1 MVLPK
6 EINLILVTPMA
17 VEFHGAA
24 TSVVAPGT
32 EGYLGVL
39 PGHIPFVT
47 ALKPGMVKVTAEGRQ
62 RVFEIGAGYMEVTPA
77 WVIIVTEE
85 ATSKG
90 GDG

>member
-1 MVLPK
+1 MALPK
-6 EINLILVTPMA
+6 EINLSLVTPMA

-47 ALKPGMVKVTAEGRQ
+47 ALKPGMLTVTAQGR
-62 RVFEIGAGYMEVTPA
+62 RRAFEIGAGYMEVTPV
-77 WVIIVTEE
+77 WVIIITEG
-85 ATSKG
+85 ATPKG
-90 GDG
+90 EEG